1 MRYSVNIDNTMW
13 CRYDAVNFIQS
24 PHKRHPTPYVLHQLL
39 QWCMQYHVILN
50 RVITTLDCTMIL
62 ISKDSIFMFDLIS
75 FDIGF
80 RWISCESMAPQI
92 TSSWGQHGAMNPCW
106 PHEPCYQ
113 GHIMNQTAS
122 CDEID
127 QASVNQVYI
136 SEADNK
142 YLAWIETRWVDI
154 VCWRGLYDW
163 SISIEA
169 K

>member
-1 MRYSVNIDNTMW
+1 
-13 CRYDAVNFIQS
+13 
-24 PHKRHPTPYVLHQLL
+24 
-39 QWCMQYHVILN
+39 
-50 RVITTLDCTMIL
+50 
-62 ISKDSIFMFDLIS
+62 
-75 FDIGF
+75 
-80 RWISCESMAPQI
+80 
-92 TSSWGQHGAMNPCW
+92 
-106 PHEPCYQ
+106 
-113 GHIMNQTAS
+113 MNQTAS

-169 K
+169 KQNSCYFADDVL